1 LRAPRADNRLPQILD
16 AAARLFRAQGFQ
28 GASVRDIVRAVGM
41 LLRSLHCGFAT
52 RSRMNPYRL
61 RYLRD
66 VRSLSP
72 EPLMDTRMDL
82 KELARRLGATTTFSL
97 LSQEQRDALLGQSP
111 RRRVAAGNLIADAA
125 TGLQDHLIL
134 LGGELDAQR
143 TWTTKQGEESLY
155 SWRVAIGADGPGF
168 ALLTASGSRIRVR
181 AVTDSEYLLV
191 GSEALDDLLHWN
203 DLAGHGALVRQRKVF
218 HSLALEQVEQVFAR
232 MSERPVAAGETI
244 VTQGERGDSYYV
256 IVSGEAE
263 VFVKDPL
270 TDETARAAVLRDG
283 DAFGEESLLLE
294 GNRTATV
301 RMTSPGLLL
310 ALSKADFDELVK
322 PRMVDFV
329 DPPDAREMLI
339 SGRATLL
346 DCRYPMEYEESRI
359 PGARL
364 VPLQQLRREGV
375 FALDPALTYIVCCL
389 SGRRSSAAA
398 FLLRER
404 GVRALSLAGGLRK
417 WPFEIDHTAL

>member
-1 LRAPRADNRLPQILD
+1 MNLD
-16 AAARLFRAQGFQ
+16 
-28 GASVRDIVRAVGM
+28 
-41 LLRSLHCGFAT
+41 
-52 RSRMNPYRL
+52 
-61 RYLRD
+61 
-66 VRSLSP
+66 
-72 EPLMDTRMDL
+72 
-82 KELARRLGATTTFSL
+82 ELAQRLGATTTFSL
-97 LSQEQRDALLGQSP
+97 LAPEQRRAVLGP
-111 RRRVAAGNLIADAA
+111 AARHRVAAGTLIADTV

-143 TWTTKQGEESLY
+143 TWTTEQDEDSAY
-155 SWRVAIGADGPGF
+155 SWRVSVGADGPGF

-181 AVTDSEYLLV
+181 AVTDAEYLLV
-191 GSEALDDLLHWN
+191 SSEALDDLLHWN
-203 DLAGHGALVRQRKVF
+203 DLAGHPALLRQRKVF
-218 HSLALEQVEQVFAR
+218 HGLPPEQIEQVFAR
-232 MSERPVAAGETI
+232 MTERTVAAGETI
-244 VTQGERGDSYYV
+244 VTQGEPGDSYYV

-270 TDETARAAVLRDG
+270 TDETAQVAVLRDG

-301 RMTSPGLLL
+301 RMTSPGSLLV
-310 ALSKADFDELVK
+310 LSKADFDDLVK

-329 DPPDAREMLI
+329 AAEDARAMLSDGQADLI
-339 SGRATLL
+339 

-375 FALDPALTYIVCCL
+375 FSLDPGLTYVVCCL
-389 SGRRSSAAA
+389 SGRRSSVAA

-404 GVRALSLAGGLRK
+404 GIRAFSLKGGLRH
-417 WPFEIDHTAL
+417 WPYEIDQTPL